1 MLREI
6 VWSFCFVQV
15 SSFQRLGGEYPLVTS
30 QRVLVYKGTGPLQ
43 EIVLQQPPSSLLAL
57 PASPRDGRDEKP
69 TRSGSF
75 RFEKRKTKVMIA
87 FVEVLQWFI
96 HEKRRVEER
105 IEELCIFEKLRVSS
119 WLCIVH

>member
-1 MLREI
+1 
-6 VWSFCFVQV
+6 
-15 SSFQRLGGEYPLVTS
+15 
-30 QRVLVYKGTGPLQ
+30 
-43 EIVLQQPPSSLLAL
+43 LAL